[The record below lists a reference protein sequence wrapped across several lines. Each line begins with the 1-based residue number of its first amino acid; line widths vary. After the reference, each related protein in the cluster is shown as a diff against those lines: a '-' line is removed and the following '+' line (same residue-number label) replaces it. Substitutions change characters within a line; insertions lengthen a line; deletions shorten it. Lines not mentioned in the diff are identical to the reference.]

1 MLEYSSA
8 NALTQDPESQVA
20 DRMNRVSSP
29 SLTSRVRVADSVTCP

>member
-8 NALTQDPESQVA
+8 KAETHGPESQVA

-29 SLTSRVRVADSVTCP
+29 SWTSRVRVADSVTRP